1 MGFAIVLA
9 ILAAIALTAILCI
22 KILPA
27 KYDGTFS
34 KKLPQKV
41 HDYFNFKSLYLES
54 ILKILFTFLTIAC
67 IVVGIFVATI
77 GNTFQFIDNI
87 ANAIEYDYF
96 RYMDWIWEELFINFL
111 GGIAIAAIGPIVL
124 RLVYEGLMMFILLV
138 KNVIDI
144 NGKLKAPK
152 ANTTEIEE

>member
-1 MGFAIVLA
+1 MGFALFLA
-9 ILAAIALTAILCI
+9 VSAAIALTVILCI

-27 KYDGTFS
+27 KYDGTFN
-34 KKLPQKV
+34 KKLLQKV

-67 IVVGIFVATI
+67 IAVGLFTATI
-77 GNTFQFIDNI
+77 GNGFQFIGNFMD
-87 ANAIEYDYF
+87 AMEYDF
-96 RYMDWIWEELFINFL
+96 RYMDWIWETLFYNFI
-111 GGIAIAAIGPIVL
+111 GGIAIAVIGPIVL
-124 RLVYEGLMMFILLV
+124 RLAYEAIMMFILLV

-152 ANTTEIEE
+152 AESTEIQE